1 MELADETH
9 IKRCNFCGKKI
20 DIPVFYR
27 GYVFCSIKCRDSFIS
42 SREKSE
48 AERSANNIK
57 PWRLFH
63 TT

>member
-27 GYVFCSIKCRDSFIS
+27 GYVFCSIKRRDSFIS

-48 AERSANNIK
+48 AEKVSK
-57 PWRLFH
+57 
-63 TT
+63 

>member
-20 DIPVFYR
+20 DIPVLYR

-42 SREKSE
+42 SGGKPEK
-48 AERSANNIK
+48 IK
-57 PWRLFH
+57 K
-63 TT
+63 